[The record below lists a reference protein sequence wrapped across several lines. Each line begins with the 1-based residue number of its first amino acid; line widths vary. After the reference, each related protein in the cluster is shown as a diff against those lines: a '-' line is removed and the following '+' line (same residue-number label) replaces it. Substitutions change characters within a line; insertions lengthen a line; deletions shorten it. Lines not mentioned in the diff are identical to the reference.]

1 MRGSVGSN
9 PTRSLDDPANG
20 SARDSA
26 LIYWESEPF
35 PPAKREMDAG
45 SSTHQP
51 QQRGT
56 DMSIIHDQAYDYL
69 NAKDRL
75 KQKEEAARNAAILR
89 ALNAESEKAQEM
101 RLRNSALRVTLLVAI
116 AFNIYA
122 AAKGW
127 GLM

>member
-1 MRGSVGSN
+1 
-9 PTRSLDDPANG
+9 
-20 SARDSA
+20 
-26 LIYWESEPF
+26 
-35 PPAKREMDAG
+35 
-45 SSTHQP
+45 
-51 QQRGT
+51 
-56 DMSIIHDQAYDYL
+56 MSIIHDQAYDYL

-116 AFNIYA
+116 AFNLYA